1 MLSEGRCAEYAARR
15 LAEFARRCRKRGLA
29 VTPQRLAT
37 IRALLGAAEHR
48 RAVQFT
54 FGCSSSV
61 RTSRSPRYIAPSRR
75 CVRSARRAKLR
86 CCTTARYDGNL
97 LPDQHV
103 VCIRCRRIRDLEIP
117 GRDRLLGGHSEL
129 SEFKLLGSLLEI
141 QVLCALAAVRGQRE
155 ANGTRLTPPRIA
167 GCANNSG
174 RNPSDSGTWTSCK
187 KASEDTLRGFS
198 S

>member
-54 FGCSSSV
+54 FGCSSSI
-61 RTSRSPRYIAPSRR
+61 RTPRSPRYIAPSRR
-75 CVRSARRAKLR
+75 CMRSARRAKLR
-86 CCTTARYDGNL
+86 CCTTARYDCNL

-117 GRDRLLGGHSEL
+117 GMDRLPGGHLEPG
-129 SEFKLLGSLLEI
+129 EFKLLGSSLKI
-141 QVLCALAAVRGQRE
+141 QVLCARCSSRAARSKRH
-155 ANGTRLTPPRIA
+155 AT
-167 GCANNSG
+167 
-174 RNPSDSGTWTSCK
+174 DSAKDRW
-187 KASEDTLRGFS
+187 LRQQFR
-198 S
+198 